1 MIDWARHRSRE
12 RRTDIAPIFNGREEC
27 VAAISISG
35 PFERLQDDNLEAS
48 KRHVKK
54 AGEEISAKLGHRA

>member
-1 MIDWARHRSRE
+1 MDHGE
-12 RRTDIAPIFNGREEC
+12 RRTDITPIFNGREEC

-35 PFERLQDDNLEAS
+35 VKRFQDDSFEAL

>member
-1 MIDWARHRSRE
+1 V

-35 PFERLQDDNLEAS
+35 PVKRFQDDNLEAL
-48 KRHVKK
+48 KRHVKM